1 MSWGFWL
8 RLFFNPSSQGFFMSA
23 DTLFAEFDHIVRR
36 LRKECPWD
44 REQTHQSLRPALLEE
59 TYEALEAIESK
70 DMAGLKGELG
80 DLLLHVLLQ
89 SVIAEE
95 EHSFSLED
103 VIKGITEKMIRR
115 HPHVFAAHEVVD
127 AETVRVNWERIKMGE
142 GRTSVLEGIPIE
154 LPALIRA
161 LRLQDRAA
169 KVGFDWEKK
178 EDVWKKVEEELG
190 ELHQAETTA
199 SVHHIEEEFG
209 DVLFALVNYARFLK
223 INPEFALRRTCEK
236 FTHRFRYVEERLSQQ
251 GKTPGEVTLKEMD
264 QLWEE
269 KKLLEQKEGDK

>member
-1 MSWGFWL
+1 MTQHTS
-8 RLFFNPSSQGFFMSA
+8 
-23 DTLFAEFDHIVRR
+23 FAEFEQIVRR

-44 REQTHQSLRPALLEE
+44 REQTLQSLRPALLEE
-59 TYEALEAIESK
+59 TYEVLEAIETK

-80 DLLLHVLLQ
+80 DLLLHILLQ

-95 EHSFSLED
+95 EHAFSLED
-103 VIKGITEKMIRR
+103 VLQGITEKMIRR
-115 HPHVFAAHEVVD
+115 HPHVFAAQEDLD
-127 AETVRVNWERIKMGE
+127 AETVRKNWERLKMGE
-142 GRTSVLEGIPIE
+142 GRTSVLEGVPVE

-178 EDVWKKVEEELG
+178 EDVWKKVEEEL
-190 ELHQAETTA
+190 AEFHHA
-199 SVHHIEEEFG
+199 EANSSLHHIEEEFG

-223 INPEFALRRTCEK
+223 INPEFALRRTCKK
-236 FTHRFRYVEERLSQQ
+236 FSHRFRYIEERLSQQ
-251 GKTPGEVTLKEMD
+251 GKTPSDVTLKEMD

-269 KKLLEQKEGDK
+269 KKLLEQKGGEQ